1 MSQPKQVSLMT
12 DQHSSSIATST
23 VVAESAG
30 EYKIAQPSNEEIQYF
45 ANTEVRVLN
54 CLCFFPLP
62 SPFLRMCL
70 PSFHTSTR
78 HQS

>member
-12 DQHSSSIATST
+12 DQHSSSTIATST

-45 ANTEVRVLN
+45 ANTEVCV
-54 CLCFFPLP
+54 
-62 SPFLRMCL
+62 S
-70 PSFHTSTR
+70 
-78 HQS
+78 